1 MQSADYNF
9 DVDTADFML
18 KDHLEFFDGIQ
29 DKTVQLIQKVGS
41 SFTTKVVI
49 FTHLNIKYLCL
60 DNLEHLLVVE
70 LSFFT

>member
-41 SFTTKVVI
+41 
-49 FTHLNIKYLCL
+49 LNM
-60 DNLEHLLVVE
+60 
-70 LSFFT
+70 T

>member
-29 DKTVQLIQKVGS
+29 DKTVQLIQKVRLMIDS
-41 SFTTKVVI
+41 SV
-49 FTHLNIKYLCL
+49 
-60 DNLEHLLVVE
+60 LL
-70 LSFFT
+70 L